1 MGQSEFH
8 NYIALSGFQEG
19 KGEMGF
25 FPSLITENSEPFGKA
40 FELPLNVICLMF
52 GSVKGE
58 AVR

>member
-1 MGQSEFH
+1 MGQSEFQ

-19 KGEMGF
+19 KRGF
-25 FPSLITENSEPFGKA
+25 FFSSLITENSEPFGKA